1 MPHALELISGKVTA
15 PGALL
20 TALTMAAGNSATVRN
35 ADVKSTIALLSTWA
49 FNNAAGIWRIT
60 SPKLHDNVQG
70 IRFRITAAD
79 PIPEW
84 CIGAWQKLVTHDKLT
99 LQLSSSAGGRQLG

>member
-1 MPHALELISGKVTA
+1 MPHALELISGRVTA
-15 PGALL
+15 PGATP

-35 ADVKSTIALLSTWA
+35 APLNSNIALLSTWA
-49 FNNAAGIWRIT
+49 MNQAAGIWRIR

-70 IRFRITAAD
+70 IRYRITASD

-84 CIGAWQKLVTHDKLT
+84 VMGAWQKLVAQDTLT
-99 LQLSSSAGGRQLG
+99 LELS